1 MTINVAICM
10 DIDRDA
16 AFPKKGVTHGVSLT
30 SHYRS
35 SNEWKDPKKFSL
47 KGTIKGIYNLL
58 TIFEEIN
65 LPLTLFIEAGV
76 IEKTIE
82 EIPNFFSTFRGTGS
96 DFGLH
101 GLYHEDLTGIESGV
115 LISRHQ
121 ENLIL
126 EKALRIFRRSFNQEP
141 VGFRAPYLKLSENT
155 LELLAKNRF
164 LYDSSVIKTA
174 NHVPHIYENKNHKIV
189 EVPILRY
196 ETDSKPF
203 ILYLWTL
210 FEFIRPV
217 NQIIKMI
224 QNIINNT
231 KKFESY
237 NETKEPS
244 ILTINFH
251 PWHLS
256 YYIKEKR
263 YFTEQEVRGNI
274 KNFLKILETLIQT
287 EGVKFVSISEVINNW
302 HKNID

>member
-1 MTINVAICM
+1 MTINIAICL

-16 AFPKKGVTHGVSLT
+16 PFPKKGVAHGASLC
-30 SHYRS
+30 SYNRN
-35 SNEWKDPKKFSL
+35 SNEWKNPQNFSL
-47 KGTIKGIYNLL
+47 KGTIKGIKNLL
-58 TIFEEIN
+58 MIFEEKN

-76 IEKTIE
+76 IEKIIE
-82 EIPNFFSTFRGTGS
+82 EIPNFFSALRGIGS

-101 GLYHEDLTGIESGV
+101 GLYHEDLTGKESGV
-115 LISRHQ
+115 LISKYQ
-121 ENLIL
+121 ESLIL
-126 EKALRIFRRSFNQEP
+126 EEALRIFRRYFKQEP
-141 VGFRAPYLKLSENT
+141 VGFRAPYLNLSENT

-174 NHVPHIYENKNHKIV
+174 NHVPYIYEDKNHKIV

-196 ETDSKPF
+196 ETDSNPF

-217 NQIIKMI
+217 DQIITMI
-224 QNIINNT
+224 QNIIDNT
-231 KKFESY
+231 KKLESY
-237 NETKEPS
+237 DEINNPS
-244 ILTINFH
+244 TLTINFH

-274 KNFLKILETLIQT
+274 KNFLKILETLMQT

-302 HKNID
+302 YKKID

>member
-16 AFPKKGVTHGVSLT
+16 AFPKKGVTHGVSLS

-35 SNEWKDPKKFSL
+35 INEWKDPLKFSL
-47 KGTIKGIYNLL
+47 KGTIKGITNLL
-58 TIFEEIN
+58 TIFEEKN

-76 IEKTIE
+76 VEKTIE
-82 EIPNFFSTFRGTGS
+82 EIPNFFYTLRGIGS

-101 GLYHEDLTGIESGV
+101 GLYHEDLTSKESGV
-115 LISRHQ
+115 PISRNQ
-121 ENLIL
+121 ERLIL
-126 EKALRIFRRSFNQEP
+126 EEALCIFKRYFKQEP

-155 LELLAKNRF
+155 IELLAKNRF
-164 LYDSSVIKTA
+164 LYDSSVIETA
-174 NHVPHIYENKNHKIV
+174 NHVPYIYENKNHKIV

-196 ETDSKPF
+196 KTDSNPF

-217 NQIIKMI
+217 NQIIKII
-224 QNIINNT
+224 QKIIDNT
-231 KKFESY
+231 KNLESY
-237 NETKEPS
+237 NDLNKPS

-263 YFTEQEVRGNI
+263 YFTEQEVRGNV
-274 KNFLKILETLIQT
+274 KNFLKILEALIQT
-287 EGVKFVSISEVINNW
+287 EGVNFVSISEVINNW
-302 HKNID
+302 YENID